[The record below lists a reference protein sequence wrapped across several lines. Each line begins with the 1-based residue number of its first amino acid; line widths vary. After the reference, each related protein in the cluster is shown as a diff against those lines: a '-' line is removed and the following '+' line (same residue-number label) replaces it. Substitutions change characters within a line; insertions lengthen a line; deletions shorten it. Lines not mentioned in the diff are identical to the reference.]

1 MQKIIKLDKTV
12 IVLFEDG
19 SYLQRDDVT
28 EEEFNNIINNKDNDE
43 EVFKIMN
50 PQYSTILEK
59 VIDNKNIIDKVNNSK
74 ILTMN
79 GDSVYWMSVSRLS
92 LPTELVKCILCA
104 EENNDEVKLDTYKN
118 FWTLMSLNP
127 DEECRKNLFWFL
139 ERNGLI
145 ISRCGFFVAY
155 RNVVPTKEKHVYTD
169 AHSGT
174 TKIEIGK
181 VVTMPRENCDS
192 NSDVTCS
199 RGLVV

>member
-1 MQKIIKLDKTV
+1 MQKIIKLDRTV

-19 SYLQRDDVT
+19 SYLQRDDVS
-28 EEEFNNIINNKDNDE
+28 EEEFNTIIKNKDNDV

-50 PQYSTILEK
+50 PQYSSIVEK
-59 VIDNKNIIDKVNNSK
+59 VEYTNNLIDKIKNSK

-79 GDSVYWMSVSRLS
+79 KDSVYWMEVSRLS
-92 LPTELVKCILCA
+92 LPIELVKCILNA
-104 EENNDEVKLDTYKN
+104 EENNDEIKLDTYKN

-139 ERNGLI
+139 EKNGLI

-155 RNVVPTKEKHVYTD
+155 RNVVPTKEKHIYTD

-174 TKIEIGK
+174 TRIEIGK
-181 VVTMPRENCDS
+181 VVTMPREKCDCDS
-192 NSDVTCS
+192 NVTCS